1 MDRLFSKYTYLVLIS
16 LTCLFAIRVMAQLVE
31 GIFPN
36 ALIPD
41 FDRWYSGAVSYQL
54 LFPIQL
60 VILSV
65 MITGICL
72 LPQLKLKQGLL
83 NTFKSLAIFYFAI
96 MFIRLVIA
104 LVGLSTLPWFQLPLP
119 AFFHLVLASYLI
131 CLTQYIGQYQST
143 NGEIACTHY

>member
-65 MITGICL
+65 I
-72 LPQLKLKQGLL
+72 QL
-83 NTFKSLAIFYFAI
+83 SLF
-96 MFIRLVIA
+96 LQEKV
-104 LVGLSTLPWFQLPLP
+104 
-119 AFFHLVLASYLI
+119 
-131 CLTQYIGQYQST
+131 
-143 NGEIACTHY
+143 